1 MSKKK
6 SPFKAFSN
14 TVECVE
20 LGIRFLLG
28 ILFMLFLGGLGLAVG
43 TQIWGGIGII
53 LMLTLS
59 PIGFLVGFFWNEI
72 KLLISFL
79 IEP

>member
-1 MSKKK
+1 
-6 SPFKAFSN
+6 
-14 TVECVE
+14 
-20 LGIRFLLG
+20 
-28 ILFMLFLGGLGLAVG
+28 MLFLGGLGLAVG